1 MRTSAAL
8 GIVLCQGGKLR
19 IRDLPLMARRL
30 WWCRLALCGAVA
42 HAWSARS
49 APLLSPRGAARA
61 RAARGG
67 AGFAAE
73 TAAARPS
80 PPADEFD
87 AFVPGETQT
96 VAVRDVVVGAGGD
109 AEGACALDDLV
120 TIEFEGRVLATGKVF
135 LPRYTRTVRL
145 GAGKLVPGWEAGI
158 LKDPPMRAGGERLIR
173 VPNALGFGG
182 TGAYDTLW
190 DMQANRLSDDD
201 SRRAVPKYADLEF
214 ECKLLKVERGLL
226 ADLVD
231 LLGFGFNVR
240 TFFLLVSAAIV
251 VYADVVAPSGSAPG
265 GGPAP

>member
-1 MRTSAAL
+1 MA
-8 GIVLCQGGKLR
+8 
-19 IRDLPLMARRL
+19 PL
-30 WWCRLALCGAVA
+30 WCRLVLCGAIA

-49 APLLSPRGAARA
+49 APRSAPRGAALA
-61 RAARGG
+61 RAASGG
-67 AGFAAE
+67 AGFGAKRIA
-73 TAAARPS
+73 TSKPPRA

-96 VAVRDVVVGAGGD
+96 VAVRDVVVGDPD
-109 AEGACALDDLV
+109 ADACAVEDLV
-120 TIEFEGRVLATGKVF
+120 TIEFVGRVLTTGKVF
-135 LPRYTRTVRL
+135 LPRFTRTVRL

-182 TGAYDTLW
+182 TGAYDNLW

-240 TFFLLVSAAIV
+240 TCFLLASVAIV
-251 VYADVVAPSGSAPG
+251 TYVDLVAPSRG
-265 GGPAP
+265 GGPAQ

>member
-8 GIVLCQGGKLR
+8 GIVLCQGGNLR
-19 IRDLPLMARRL
+19 IRDLPLWRAASGGAGSRCAGRSRTRGARDPLRSLLRAARR
-30 WWCRLALCGAVA
+30 
-42 HAWSARS
+42 AR
-49 APLLSPRGAARA
+49 ARRAAARA
-61 RAARGG
+61 SPRRRRQRGV
-67 AGFAAE
+67 A
-73 TAAARPS
+73 
-80 PPADEFD
+80 PADEFD

-120 TIEFEGRVLATGKVF
+120 TIEFEGGVLATGKVF